1 MSAAEGVEEE
11 GAGAGVAGEAS
22 IAAEEVE
29 HGVQNIAAPGI
40 VVVAVVGT
48 LAWSGR
54 RTESLT
60 FWGWRSRLLRRLFVS
75 QCLVG
80 A

>member
-22 IAAEEVE
+22 ITAVEVGDE
-29 HGVQNIAAPGI
+29 VQTIAAPGI

-48 LAWSGR
+48 LALSGR
-54 RTESLT
+54 RTSL
-60 FWGWRSRLLRRLFVS
+60 
-75 QCLVG
+75 
-80 A
+80 